1 MYLSRLILNPRSRQV
16 QRELARPY
24 EMHRTILRAYPEK
37 LAEQDERVL
46 FRVDA
51 HPRTGNLQLLVQSHL
66 RPDWSWLAETSGYLD
81 PRAGGENPA
90 LKEFNLHLRAGQVLA
105 FRLRANPTQKL
116 SRSLTRGLEKGK
128 RVGLYKPE
136 EQLAWLA
143 RKGEAHGFQ
152 LVSATPQQQERLD
165 DSIHQLKLLSVLFE
179 GVLQVTDGTRLA
191 EAVAS
196 GIGSGKA
203 FGFGLLSLAPMR

>member
-24 EMHRTILRAYPEK
+24 EMHRTILRAYPEN
-37 LAEQDERVL
+37 LAGQGERVL

-51 HPRTGNLQLLVQSHL
+51 HPRTGDLQLLVQSHL

-81 PRAGGENPA
+81 PHADKENPA
-90 LKEFNLHLRAGQVLA
+90 LKEFDLQLRAGQLLA

-116 SRSLTRGLEKGK
+116 SRSLTRELEKGK

-136 EQLAWLA
+136 EQLAWLE
-143 RKGEAHGFQ
+143 RKGKVHGFRV
-152 LVSATPQQQERLD
+152 VSATARQQERLD
-165 DSIHQLKLLSVLFE
+165 DSIRQLKLLSVLFE
-179 GVLQVTDGTRLA
+179 GVLQVTDGTHLQ

-196 GIGSGKA
+196 GIGSAKA
-203 FGFGLLSLAPMR
+203 FGFGLLSLAPVR

>member
-37 LAEQDERVL
+37 LAEQAERVL

-51 HPRTGNLQLLVQSHL
+51 QPRTGALQLLVQSHL
-66 RPDWSWLAETSGYLD
+66 CPDWGWLAETSGYLD
-81 PRAGGENPA
+81 PHANGENPA
-90 LKEFNLHLRAGQVLA
+90 LKEFDLHLRAGQLLA

-116 SRSLTRGLEKGK
+116 SRSLARGLEKGK

-143 RKGEAHGFQ
+143 RKGETHGFR
-152 LVSATPQQQERLD
+152 LVSATAQQQERLD
-165 DSIHQLKLLSVLFE
+165 DAIHRLKLLSVLFE
-179 GVLQVTDGTRLA
+179 GVLQVTDGARLA